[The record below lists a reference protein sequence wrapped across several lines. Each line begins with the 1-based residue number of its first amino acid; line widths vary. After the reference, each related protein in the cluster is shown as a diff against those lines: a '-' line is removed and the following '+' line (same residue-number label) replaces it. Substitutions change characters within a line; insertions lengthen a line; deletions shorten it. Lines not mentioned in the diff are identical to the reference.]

1 MEEKEEL
8 SVSLSKYAKDDEHAR
23 LLTSKRALTA
33 FHEKCLDLVKDK
45 QSGYLNTDDFTELL
59 GGASNATPAFLKDL
73 LNKMVANVSLP
84 TGPIHTDSAR
94 ILFNFMSIRKE
105 DQCSKSSRR
114 TRA

>member
-1 MEEKEEL
+1 MEEKEQL
-8 SVSLSKYAKDDEHAR
+8 SVSLSQYAKDDEHAR

-59 GGASNATPAFLKDL
+59 GGQDYTTPAFLKDL

-84 TGPIHTDSAR
+84 AGPTRADFAR